1 MCVVVLLGYI
11 SGYGLCA
18 RCLWSLGTGVT
29 DSYELLCGC
38 WEPNH
43 GPLEEPLVLVTVEPS
58 SAPCLW
64 FHLSNSSGWPHLLSP
79 PEVPKGWGYRLA
91 SRCPAWELLES
102 LYIINIAL
110 SRVSA
115 LFSQIKGVSSFLVT
129 FTEILATPMASRTM
143 LSSDLCA
150 PSPPV
155 ESRPPGRALT
165 LGLR

>member
-1 MCVVVLLGYI
+1 MFTNMIKVRGGMKHAMGMYPFIEGLSQRTPSFNRQNVAFPFAFVI
-11 SGYGLCA
+11 SFRGRVSLC
-18 RCLWSLGTGVT
+18 
-29 DSYELLCGC
+29 
-38 WEPNH
+38 
-43 GPLEEPLVLVTVEPS
+43 
-58 SAPCLW
+58 
-64 FHLSNSSGWPHLLSP
+64 SSGWPHLLSP

-155 ESRPPGRALT
+155 ESRPQG
-165 LGLR
+165 GL